1 MPAQV
6 EQSPG
11 AILPA
16 ERRHWCWLG
25 RRRNAQVFAG
35 EGAAAAIAVGALKF
49 RPGHAFGPRRQVVPT
64 QGATGVVDRR
74 VRPALGVLW
83 AGCVAGFAVGIAGT
97 RHAARGQLV
106 LAGAEHLAQG
116 RKIFLLFDQRAGGG
130 EYQPGTEMAQA
141 VEPQALGL
149 VEQGG
154 IGKGAVKLVVIVD
167 AEQCKRLID
176 GVDQRR
182 IGGRPFSRPNCGR

>member
-1 MPAQV
+1 M
-6 EQSPG
+6 
-11 AILPA
+11 
-16 ERRHWCWLG
+16 
-25 RRRNAQVFAG
+25 
-35 EGAAAAIAVGALKF
+35 
-49 RPGHAFGPRRQVVPT
+49 
-64 QGATGVVDRR
+64 VDRR
-74 VRPALGVLW
+74 VRPALGVLG
-83 AGCVAGFAVGIAGT
+83 AGRVAGFAVGIAGA
-97 RHAARGQLV
+97 RHAACGQLV

-116 RKIFLLFDQRAGGG
+116 GKVVLLLDQRAGGG
-130 EYQPGTEMAQA
+130 EHQPGTEMAQA

-167 AEQCKRLID
+167 AEQRKRLID